1 MKSQIKIVC
10 RFIYTKN
17 DIKAKAMVK
26 GFQELKCMSKNYKMD
41 GVRIKTFHK
50 ELHITNLIGT
60 NFIPCLVIL
69 ENWEDPM

>member
-1 MKSQIKIVC
+1 
-10 RFIYTKN
+10 
-17 DIKAKAMVK
+17 MVK

-41 GVRIKTFHK
+41 GVRNKTFRK

>member
-1 MKSQIKIVC
+1 
-10 RFIYTKN
+10 
-17 DIKAKAMVK
+17 MVK

-41 GVRIKTFHK
+41 GVRNKIFHK

-60 NFIPCLVIL
+60 NFILCLVIL